1 MPPRRGSLAP
11 GAASLAPSPRA
22 WVPSWGAG
30 SRARRG
36 PAGTAAGRR
45 PGGCPPWRPPLVGRI
60 RVAGWTPLHPP
71 PGRDPRR
78 PQTRPNP
85 ALFGPNFSG
94 FLAPCGAAPRGGG
107 GAPPTTLI
115 LLRNQRQTRA
125 SDRRAEAG
133 AVPGRSGGAGGP
145 SGEGRT
151 AKIVSFFFGGC
162 LCEVR
167 GRVWQSPAAMWP
179 SAGPGARP
187 PPLPEVSD
195 SQDGGLPAAPTPA
208 GALLGARPFL
218 VGLRGAAGGTPGLG
232 PRLALANGLA
242 PLAPATP
249 LRGTAVPCLEGGAH
263 PGATYPP

>member
-1 MPPRRGSLAP
+1 MAWIPP
-11 GAASLAPSPRA
+11 
-22 WVPSWGAG
+22 
-30 SRARRG
+30 
-36 PAGTAAGRR
+36 T
-45 PGGCPPWRPPLVGRI
+45 
-60 RVAGWTPLHPP
+60 PP
-71 PGRDPRR
+71 PGRDPRWA
-78 PQTRPNP
+78 PTRPNP

-94 FLAPCGAAPRGGG
+94 FLPPCGAAPRGGG

-115 LLRNQRQTRA
+115 LLRNQPNARVAAAHPR
-125 SDRRAEAG
+125 DRRIRGPGGGVRG
-133 AVPGRSGGAGGP
+133 AKT
-145 SGEGRT
+145 E
-151 AKIVSFFFGGC
+151 KNVSFFFGGC